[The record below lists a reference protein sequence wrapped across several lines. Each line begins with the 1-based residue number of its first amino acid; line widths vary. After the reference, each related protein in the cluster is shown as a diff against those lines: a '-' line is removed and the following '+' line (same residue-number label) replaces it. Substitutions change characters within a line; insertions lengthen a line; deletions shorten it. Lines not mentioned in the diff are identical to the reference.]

1 MGDRNFINACEV
13 TTLQIP
19 FDPLIMW
26 MLSPAL
32 IRAWTSV
39 VLLDPGITISVYLD
53 FKSPLFT
60 HLTSTSHS

>member
-1 MGDRNFINACEV
+1 MMGDRNLECTVSDYCSAA
-13 TTLQIP
+13 LP

-39 VLLDPGITISVYLD
+39 VLLDPGITISVCLG
-53 FKSPLFT
+53 KSD
-60 HLTSTSHS
+60 

>member
-1 MGDRNFINACEV
+1 MIKAGTLNAQRKTA
-13 TTLQIP
+13 TTVLQIP

-39 VLLDPGITISVYLD
+39 VLLDPGITMSVYLG
-53 FKSPLFT
+53 KVT
-60 HLTSTSHS
+60 